1 MRFRNKVV
9 GLFHVVGTLFFG
21 CGSAYGEDEER
32 IAVLIEELSSETFKT
47 REAASRTLWE
57 MGEKALEALE
67 EASLSDDPER
77 AFRAADVLR
86 KVELRI
92 TPGTSKQVIDLI
104 EAYQRSSTQ
113 QKENILE
120 QLRRLKAYHQM
131 LTLYARD
138 KPEVRAL
145 LGPVIRGVAILG
157 AREAIVKND
166 IDGAVKILEAT
177 ASDKDNLKALANV
190 YVSMGQIDE
199 QLAKLDPPE
208 NVLAEEWELAL
219 MRAKGD
225 MNGVIKLASEKQHD
239 RLLVAMKVLSGDPLL
254 WLERNGMGEERQA
267 AHDAYIDLAIKRW
280 NGKAADKKDFA
291 PLIKLLGSE
300 DEDEKAMAISSLAL
314 LGRLGEVRDL
324 QTKED
329 PMYAF
334 LYHLSLEE
342 IDKALGAIG
351 MDINQPDYV
360 GWVKTR
366 FDELIVQEDD
376 DGSSAMND
384 LLILASFLEK
394 RGLNDDLDK
403 AFSTE
408 LSKLAKEDEGKFLD
422 MMGSMLGSLYGPTA
436 YALEQATVWAGDDDA
451 RWGDIFTIALGDDEG
466 YSEWRS
472 WIVEIEPNTT
482 QSRILEVIL
491 ALTQRSQSH
500 GNLREEWIS
509 KMWKA
514 LDLEKDVEK
523 KKDLIVLML
532 NLAVTQQDV
541 SNALKGW
548 DLLEEEDQTSVMWS
562 SIDKFLSAAGRWEDA
577 VEILEKSGDY
587 HTNSSPEAHAYLAVN
602 LRRAGQEEKALFHDE
617 MAIKLYLGDT
627 VSSLSIGN
635 SYLFGGDNKRA
646 LEWFRK
652 AAIQADVVTG
662 EFLGVLDPYADAMMR
677 EGEWIK
683 AASCYEALNQ
693 LYASQAY
700 QSGSLAAYSKER
712 LNADLA
718 KAMAVLKQDRGQALI
733 LLEGIHE
740 NFITDGV
747 LADDFFPMLRG
758 AGLTNELEKWF
769 GETWQKMEMVME
781 EYPISHNTTNT
792 AAWFASRAGLNLAEA
807 EKKLK
812 AALEIAPEQA
822 AYLDTMA
829 EIKFAQGD
837 RAAALRWSDRA
848 VCFSPFDEMIRL
860 QNERFRSG
868 ALPKN

>member
-9 GLFHVVGTLFFG
+9 GLFQALGLLVFG
-21 CGSAYGEDEER
+21 CGLGYGEDEER
-32 IAVLIEELSSETFKT
+32 IAVLIDELSSETFKT
-47 REAASRTLWE
+47 REVASRSLWE
-57 MGEKALEALE
+57 MGEKAIEALE

-86 KVELRI
+86 KIELRI

-104 EAYQRSSTQ
+104 EAYQRSNTQ

-120 QLRRLKAYHQM
+120 SLRQMKAYHQM

-145 LGPVIRGVAILG
+145 LGPHIRGVAILG
-157 AREAIVKND
+157 AREAILKND
-166 IDGAVKILEAT
+166 IEGAVKMLEAT

-190 YVSMGQIDE
+190 YYSLGRVDE

-208 NVLAEEWELAL
+208 NVPAEEWELAL
-219 MRAKGD
+219 LRAKGD
-225 MNGVIKLASEKQHD
+225 INGVIKLASEKQHD
-239 RLLVAMKVLSGDPLL
+239 RLLVAMKVLSGDPLP
-254 WLERNGMGEERQA
+254 WLERNGMGEQRQTA
-267 AHDAYIDLAIKRW
+267 PDAYVDLAIKRW
-280 NGKAADKKDFA
+280 NGQAAGKKDFA
-291 PLIKLLGSE
+291 PLIKLLESE
-300 DEDEKAMAISSLAL
+300 KEAEKSMAISSLAL

-324 QTKED
+324 QIREE
-329 PMYAF
+329 PMDAF

-342 IDKALGAIG
+342 IDKAFGAIG
-351 MDINQPDYV
+351 LNIEKPDYV
-360 GWVKTR
+360 EWVKTR
-366 FDELIVQEDD
+366 FDELLAQEDE

-394 RGLNDDLDK
+394 RGLSDDLNK
-403 AFSTE
+403 AFSSE

-422 MMGSMLGSLYGPTA
+422 MLGSMLGSIYGPTA
-436 YALEQATVWAGDDDA
+436 FAVDQATVWAGDDDD

-472 WIVEIEPNTT
+472 WIVEMEPTT
-482 QSRILEVIL
+482 SQRRILEVLL

-500 GNLREEWIS
+500 GNLREEWIG

-514 LDLEKDVEK
+514 LEKEKDAAK
-523 KKDLIVLML
+523 KKDLIEMMM
-532 NLAVTQQDV
+532 NLAVNHQDV

-548 DLLEEEDQTSVMWS
+548 DLLDAKDQASLMWS

-577 VEILEKSGDY
+577 VEILEKSGEY
-587 HTNSSPEAHAYLAVN
+587 ENNSSPEAHAYLAVN
-602 LRRAGQEEKALFHDE
+602 LRRAGLEERALFHDE
-617 MAIKLYLGDT
+617 MAAKLHLGDT
-627 VSSLSIGN
+627 GSSLRIGN
-635 SYLFGGDNKRA
+635 SYLYGGDNKRA

-652 AAIQADVVTG
+652 AAIQADVVSG
-662 EFLGVLDPYADAMMR
+662 EFLGVLDPFADAMMR
-677 EGEWIK
+677 EGEWNM
-683 AASCYEALNQ
+683 AASSYEALNQ
-693 LYASQAY
+693 IYASQPY

-718 KAMAVLKQDRGQALI
+718 KAMAVLKEDREYALT
-733 LLEGIHE
+733 LLEGIHQ

-769 GETWQKMEMVME
+769 GETWQRMEAVMD
-781 EYPISHNTTNT
+781 EYPISHNTSNT

-837 RAAALRWSDRA
+837 RVAALRWSDRA
-848 VCFSPFDEMIRL
+848 VCLSPFDEMIRL
-860 QNERFRSG
+860 QNERFRTG